1 MKRIL
6 TLALFTL
13 AALSANAQDIAGD
26 WQGSLKANGAEL
38 RLVHPHHQ
46 GRWWQLYWHSRQH

>member
-1 MKRIL
+1 MKKI
-6 TLALFTL
+6 LALLFVTL
-13 AALSANAQDIAGD
+13 TAVATHAQNIAGD

-46 GRWWQLYWHSRQH
+46 SRWRQLHRHP